1 MSSQE
6 KSVVPPA
13 VGSGF
18 RIFVRTSYTTRY
30 NFAVANYNA
39 VSKTPK
45 ALMRDAYVLLY
56 RSVVAVVWIVSM
68 AFALLS
74 KFILRS
80 IFFSGTLILSL
91 LYIALSLYN
100 AYVFLANRDLL
111 NVTRLLRAKVA
122 GPNGLDCEWV
132 AVPIDSRSANERL
145 AAVEQSALD
154 NVRKEF
160 AGNPESEINC
170 LVYTKRYAD
179 IYPAFPKE
187 LLIHLIGFV
196 IALVLGIIM
205 IAI

>member
-6 KSVVPPA
+6 KNVVPPA

-18 RIFVRTSYTTRY
+18 RIFIRSSYTARY

-39 VSKTPK
+39 VCKTPK

-68 AFALLS
+68 AFALLG
-74 KFILRS
+74 ILS
-80 IFFSGTLILSL
+80 FIFFIGTLILSL

-111 NVTRLLRAKVA
+111 NATRLLRAKVA

-196 IALVLGIIM
+196 IALVLGIIIM
-205 IAI
+205 TAI